1 MSDAIAVKPPRK
13 RQIRGPVAEAIQ
25 LIVTQGV
32 TIADAAR
39 AVGMQPR
46 SLQVALRKP
55 HVSAH
60 RDHVKRAW
68 LESKAQKAWVTV
80 AELADSAASEDT
92 RLKAARTILD
102 AMGELSGD
110 RSRDTARPTQLV
122 QILLAGAQSAAVRV
136 NEAGVIEGPAFE
148 AAVYSDDD

>member
-1 MSDAIAVKPPRK
+1 MSDAIAIRK
-13 RQIRGPVAEAIQ
+13 ARKAQIRGPVAEAIQ

-80 AELADSAASEDT
+80 AELADNAVSEDT

-102 AMGELSGD
+102 AMGELTGD
-110 RSRDTARPTQLV
+110 RGRDAARPTQLV
-122 QILLAGAQSAAVRV
+122 QILLAGAQRAAVRV
-136 NEAGVIEGPAFE
+136 NDSGVIEAAPFE
-148 AAVYSDDD
+148 TAVGDDD